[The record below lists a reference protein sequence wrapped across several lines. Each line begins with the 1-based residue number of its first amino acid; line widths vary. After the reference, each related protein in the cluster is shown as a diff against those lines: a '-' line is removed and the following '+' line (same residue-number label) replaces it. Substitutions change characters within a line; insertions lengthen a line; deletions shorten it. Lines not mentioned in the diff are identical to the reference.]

1 MAPSLY
7 LKTLGRLSLHA
18 SGPAG
23 AEILAN
29 SKPLALLAVL
39 ATMPGGTA
47 SRDYVAEL
55 LWPGAPHNRARR
67 SLRQALFQLSKRA
80 GVELITA
87 DDSTLKLNAELLT
100 VDLWE
105 FDRAMGKADYE
116 KSLDL
121 CDGSFLAT
129 YDRKIEGE
137 LAHWVDAQ
145 NGRIRVGLEVAS
157 ARFVTE
163 ALQEGDPKRA
173 VKAASRYA
181 EANPLD
187 DAAQALLIRTHRAL
201 GSDVEALQAYERYRK
216 LLKDALGDEPT
227 EEMEKAVALA
237 REALLAPFSG
247 ESLAGGVNG
256 PDGLIAEWLA
266 RETKSRSRRDR
277 WLVPGLAGGM
287 VALTVVA
294 VGWWAWGRWASDP
307 LRITTLDRVA
317 AVIPVALDVG
327 AAGEVRIDAS
337 SVHTDTLGIGPL
349 AHFRIVAPDGSRAAS
364 AVLDE
369 NGVNIA
375 LEDLVS
381 GEVTRLTTEAQ
392 DEYPVHWS
400 PDSRQVLG
408 IEGRPA
414 NDDRDYLYHLVV
426 YDIERG
432 MQRRLSDVPV
442 PFSEPYA
449 AWSPSG
455 ARIAFSGRVS
465 DGCQILVVNSDGS
478 DSRPVSPVWEWASA
492 PAWSPGGDRLA
503 FAAMDYGAP
512 HLYVVRSD
520 GNDLHRVTGTAS
532 GDSWPMWLS
541 DRVLAFVSDRGG
553 GSDLWLLDIVT
564 DEARPVTTLD
574 EVRRTLAYAIP
585 VPSSGWVDRLV
596 IRPAL
601 NTVTPGQD
609 VRFKVEAL
617 DPSGQSVSYE
627 MMPVRWHLS
636 DSAIGELS
644 ENGRL
649 RVRALGSARL
659 IASAGGWRADTLEL
673 AAHPLVVRE
682 MEPLLVDDWRRG
694 IRRDLWLRFGDP
706 LPQARP
712 GGGPDGGGVFLNN
725 GDDHYTSGV
734 VSRRSF
740 GLIKGLSVE
749 VWGKAPFSGS
759 QWETFMVDLFWTTPV
774 DDGTDWRTAATQRLL
789 TLDASGVRDSIVVH
803 GQGTAS
809 RIAFPVDPSDWH
821 LYALQI
827 DSGGRVR
834 FITDGQLRW
843 TSPWTLKIGA
853 ESAVHIGLRGS
864 SLGAEIAHGTV
875 RVYSGERYVLP
886 EESRPPPGTR

>member
-1 MAPSLY
+1 M
-7 LKTLGRLSLHA
+7 
-18 SGPAG
+18 
-23 AEILAN
+23 E
-29 SKPLALLAVL
+29 
-39 ATMPGGTA
+39 
-47 SRDYVAEL
+47 
-55 LWPGAPHNRARR
+55 
-67 SLRQALFQLSKRA
+67 Q
-80 GVELITA
+80 
-87 DDSTLKLNAELLT
+87 
-100 VDLWE
+100 
-105 FDRAMGKADYE
+105 ADYE
-116 KSLDL
+116 KVLDL
-121 CDGSFLAT
+121 CSGSFLAT

-163 ALQEGDPKRA
+163 ALQEDDPKRA
-173 VKAASRYA
+173 VKAARRYA

-187 DAAQALLIRTHRAL
+187 DAAQALLIRSLRAL
-201 GSDVEALQAYERYRK
+201 GRDVEALQAYETYRK
-216 LLKDALGDEPT
+216 LLKETLGDEPT
-227 EEMEKAVALA
+227 EEMEKTVSLA

-256 PDGLIAEWLA
+256 HDGLIAEWLA

-294 VGWWAWGRWASDP
+294 VGWWAWGRWANDP

-317 AVIPVALDVG
+317 AVIPVALGVG
-327 AAGEVRIDAS
+327 AAAEVSFDAS
-337 SVHTDTLGIGPL
+337 SVRMDTLATGPL
-349 AHFRIVAPDGSRAAS
+349 AHFRMVAPNGSRAAS
-364 AVLDE
+364 AVLDG

-414 NDDRDYLYHLVV
+414 DDDRDYLYHLVV
-426 YDIERG
+426 YDIERATR
-432 MQRRLSDVPV
+432 RRLSDVPV

-455 ARIAFSGRVS
+455 ARIAFSGRVAE
-465 DGCQILVVNSDGS
+465 GCQIFVVNSDGS
-478 DSRPVSPVWEWASA
+478 DSSPASPVWEWASA
-492 PAWSPGGDRLA
+492 PAWSPAGDRLA
-503 FAAMDYGAP
+503 FAAMDQGAP
-512 HLYVVRSD
+512 HLYVVRPD
-520 GNDLHRVTGTAS
+520 GNGFHRVTSTTS
-532 GDSWPMWLS
+532 SDSWPMWLS

-564 DEARPVTTLD
+564 DEARPVTMHG
-574 EVRRTLAYAIP
+574 EVRRTLAYA
-585 VPSSGWVDRLV
+585 VPISSSRWVDRVV

-609 VRFKVEAL
+609 VRFEVKAF
-617 DPSGQSVSYE
+617 DFSGQSVSYE
-627 MMPVRWHLS
+627 MMPVRWSLS
-636 DSAIGELS
+636 DSAIGQLS
-644 ENGRL
+644 GNGRL
-649 RVRALGSARL
+649 RVRALASARL

-673 AAHPLVVRE
+673 VSRPLVARAI
-682 MEPLLVDDWRRG
+682 EPLLVDDWRRG
-694 IRRDLWLRFGDP
+694 ILPDLWLRFGDP
-706 LPQARP
+706 LPQTRYD
-712 GGGPDGGGVFLNN
+712 GGPDGGGVFLNN

-740 GLIKGLSVE
+740 DLRNGLTVE
-749 VWGKAPFSGS
+749 VWGKTPFSGS

-789 TLDASGVRDSIVVH
+789 TLDASGARDSIVLH

-809 RIAFPVDPSDWH
+809 RIAFPADPSDWH
-821 LYALQI
+821 LYGLQV
-827 DSGGRVR
+827 DPGGRVR
-834 FITDGQLRW
+834 FVTDGELRW
-843 TSPWTLKIGA
+843 TSPWTLRIGA

-875 RVYSGERYVLP
+875 RVYEGERYMLP
-886 EESRPPPGTR
+886 EEGRLPPGTR